1 MGGRSTRAG
10 GSKKVG
16 MEIVKFDHHANKVK
30 EEESPPPPPPL
41 PPPPHL
47 SGAYIR
53 SLVKQL
59 TSSRNKDVP
68 SPDVDGVDNNNGDGF
83 GEEALVIEDGSCCQQ
98 SPIQPQASDQA
109 LVQQQQQQ
117 QHKKQ
122 VRRRLHTTRPYQER
136 LLNMAEARREIVT
149 ALKFHRASMK
159 QSTEQHHRQ
168 PTPPPPVQP
177 QLPQPSLQPPPPPP
191 LQSSSFRGRTKC
203 RRNRRVYPSTSAS
216 CVESN
221 FSYHPAFGSSSLI
234 LPNSPYCWPSNSHE
248 IPPPHPAITG
258 NLMNLGLPNQRPLGL
273 NLNIHDFTNFEAT
286 LYHHN
291 PSSFSTCPSPIP
303 NNNLEAISKQQQQ
316 GNSSEI
322 PDPNS
327 STGNGGG
334 MQQHQG
340 MDEEEIMSEME
351 WMGEQHQMEW
361 NDTMNL
367 VTSAWWFKFFK
378 TAGEIGPKYKGDHD
392 GDKEDD
398 PFDQAVVEFP
408 DWLNTANDQSC
419 FHHCLDESSQDPALP
434 CMDIGEIEGMDE
446 EWLP

>member
-30 EEESPPPPPPL
+30 EEESPPPL

-68 SPDVDGVDNNNGDGF
+68 APDVDGVYDNNGDGF

-109 LVQQQQQQ
+109 LVQQQQQ

-177 QLPQPSLQPPPPPP
+177 QMLQPSLQPPP
-191 LQSSSFRGRTKC
+191 QSSSFRGRTKC

-221 FSYHPAFGSSSLI
+221 FSYHPAFGSSSSSSLI
-234 LPNSPYCWPSNSHE
+234 SQNSSYCWPSNSHE

-291 PSSFSTCPSPIP
+291 PSSFSTSPSPIP

-316 GNSSEI
+316 QQQGNSSEI
-322 PDPNS
+322 VDPNS

-340 MDEEEIMSEME
+340 KDEEEIMSEME

-378 TAGEIGPKYKGDHD
+378 TAGEIGPKYKGDGD
-392 GDKEDD
+392 GNNDDKEDD

-434 CMDIGEIEGMDE
+434 
-446 EWLP
+446 W

>member
-16 MEIVKFDHHANKVK
+16 MEIVKFDHHTNKVK
-30 EEESPPPPPPL
+30 EEVSPPPPP

-68 SPDVDGVDNNNGDGF
+68 APDVDGVDDNNGDGF

-159 QSTEQHHRQ
+159 QSTEQHHHQR
-168 PTPPPPVQP
+168 PPVQP
-177 QLPQPSLQPPPPPP
+177 QPPQTVLQPPPPPP
-191 LQSSSFRGRTKC
+191 PQSSFQGRTKC

-221 FSYHPAFGSSSLI
+221 FSYHPAFT
-234 LPNSPYCWPSNSHE
+234 
-248 IPPPHPAITG
+248 ITG

-291 PSSFSTCPSPIP
+291 PSSFSTSPSPIP
-303 NNNLEAISKQQQQ
+303 NNNSEAISKQPQQQQQ

-322 PDPNS
+322 ADPNS
-327 STGNGGG
+327 SAGNGGG

-378 TAGEIGPKYKGDHD
+378 TAGEIGPKYKGDCD
-392 GDKEDD
+392 VDNDDKEDD